1 MTITPDMSIK
11 SGPRFHVQRETKDAR
26 RWWFRGVATDSN
38 RHPSARKPYWFDS
51 GEYPQR
57 PVRGNSFAV
66 LSEIADE
73 ELTECARLGKNK
85 RKVQMI
91 VKLLRVDQS
100 LEPVNP
106 VPTTVVCGGIRKAVR
121 SMYPPELTLA
131 QELSIK
137 TAQKCESGP
146 CDYCENLQS
155 CKLEDWENARYQ
167 PQNVDPDHLDQFEK
181 AFRGNVP
188 SGWDRRRTAY
198 VPNGHACQG
207 KSRCHGGNWNEQPFD
222 RGCEVQLVVS
232 SGKPRAVTLYSSH
245 NVEVLTPLHN
255 SLYTF
260 LRRRSWLLVGSP
272 THERL
277 RYTLDGGA
285 GKEWLSFDYE
295 SATDNIKT
303 AYVQR
308 AVKVLIELAECL
320 SDDEVQCLE
329 TLASLR
335 LSRGVVES
343 GQPMGSPMSFPLL
356 CLINKTVVDM
366 ALTRQLRKG
375 EIRVKEWT
383 RHRCLINGDDLL
395 LRSTSSGDLA
405 EAITIEG
412 AQVGLRT
419 NKEKTLRSETIAE
432 INSTAFENEVEQK
445 KTNVASLWMGQDVS
459 DVLGFADEACRTS
472 DGFRVVAEKAARRLA
487 LASVKVCSPL
497 SWDRKNVVRRSRAL
511 KHAVLSDPDREEQM
525 MPNLFPVEPKPH
537 GFSLTREE
545 EVDTIRRRVA
555 EIRKRGSWLALRP
568 RASAAQA
575 ARRVRRAVPVN
586 LSRKE
591 SNHLL
596 WKRLRYKHQV
606 ADDDTLSCLVAAW
619 EEKEKARLKEME
631 PWEGDLLP
639 PGDSSVI
646 NRAIDCIKAFKD
658 KRKQESGHIT
668 TRPRGL
674 PPEEFGDYVRLD
686 CT

>member
-1 MTITPDMSIK
+1 MSIK

-26 RWWFRGVATDSN
+26 RWWFRGVATSS
-38 RHPSARKPYWFDS
+38 RPHPPARKPYWFDS
-51 GEYPQR
+51 GVYPQR

-66 LSEIADE
+66 LSDTADE
-73 ELTECARLGKNK
+73 EPDECARLGKNK

-91 VKLLRVDQS
+91 VKLIRVDQS

-106 VPTTVVCGGIRKAVR
+106 VPSTVRCGGIRKAVR

-155 CKLEDWENARYQ
+155 SKLDDWENARYQ
-167 PQNVDPDHLDQFEK
+167 PQEVSPDHLDEFEK

-207 KSRCHGGNWNEQPFD
+207 KSRCHGGNWNEQRFSQD
-222 RGCEVQLVVS
+222 CEVQLVHS
-232 SGKPRAVTLYSSH
+232 SGKPRVVTLYSSY
-245 NVEVLTPLHN
+245 NVGLLTPLHN

-272 THERL
+272 THEHL
-277 RYTLDGGA
+277 RHTLEGGA
-285 GKEWLSFDYE
+285 GQEWLSFDYE

-303 AYVQR
+303 AYVRR
-308 AVKVLIELAECL
+308 AVQVLIEMAEDL
-320 SDDEVQCLE
+320 SFDEVRCLE
-329 TLASLR
+329 TLASLQ
-335 LSRGVVES
+335 LSRGVTES

-356 CLINKTVVDM
+356 CLVNKTVVDM
-366 ALTRQLRKG
+366 ALTRLLRKG

-395 LRSTSSGDLA
+395 LRSTSGGNLA
-405 EAITIEG
+405 EAIAIEG
-412 AQVGLRT
+412 SQVGLRV
-419 NKEKTLRSETIAE
+419 NEEKTLRSKTIAE
-432 INSTAFENEVEQK
+432 INSTAFEHEVEQK

-459 DVLGFADEACRTS
+459 DVLGFADEACRTA
-472 DGFRVVAEKAARRLA
+472 DGFRMVAEKAARRLA
-487 LASVKVCSPL
+487 LANVKVCAPL
-497 SWDRKNVVRRSRAL
+497 KWDRKSVVRGSRVL
-511 KHAVLSDPDREEQM
+511 KHAVLSDPDRQEPM
-525 MPNLFPVEPKPH
+525 MPNLFPVEPRPR
-537 GFSLTREE
+537 GFELSREE
-545 EVDTIRRRVA
+545 KFDTITQRVA
-555 EIRKRGSWLALRP
+555 EIRERGSWLALRP
-568 RASAAQA
+568 RASAVAE
-575 ARRVRRAVPVN
+575 ARRGRRGIPVR
-586 LSRKE
+586 LSRKQA
-591 SNHLL
+591 NHLL
-596 WKRLRYKHQV
+596 WKRLRYKHH
-606 ADDDTLSCLVAAW
+606 AEDDDVMSCLVTAW
-619 EEKEKARLKEME
+619 ETKEKARLKEME

-658 KRKQESGHIT
+658 KRKQESGHIP

-674 PPEEFGDYVRLD
+674 PPEEFGEYVRLD